1 MTILSRLFTFPVPF
15 LRAFPPVWL
24 ALFLSLVSA
33 DLISKKLVTESLNFH
48 LSPEQHRLITNPV
61 ESDALLD
68 GRPRIDVLGPDGD
81 WIKLRL
87 VFNDRFVFGAG
98 PSAPVVGFFL
108 TLIATL
114 LLLAYRWHNYDVG
127 HSLAWLFVFSGALG
141 NLIDK
146 MFLKSLASREWVLGL
161 TPRPGHVGGV
171 VDFVECIWFG
181 WDSMRDVFG
190 LNWLAWRS
198 WPTFNLADSL
208 IVVGICLL
216 ILTMSERRIA
226 SETKEAPGSP

>member
-1 MTILSRLFTFPVPF
+1 M
-15 LRAFPPVWL
+15 
-24 ALFLSLVSA
+24 
-33 DLISKKLVTESLNFH
+33 
-48 LSPEQHRLITNPV
+48 
-61 ESDALLD
+61 
-68 GRPRIDVLGPDGD
+68 
-81 WIKLRL
+81 
-87 VFNDRFVFGAG
+87 
-98 PSAPVVGFFL
+98 
-108 TLIATL
+108 
-114 LLLAYRWHNYDVG
+114 
-127 HSLAWLFVFSGALG
+127 AWLFVFSGALG